1 MPRFLRWLAWTVFF
15 STLINVALM
24 RRGASHLD
32 ASVIAVSRV
41 FVGFALF
48 FGLISVVLVE
58 FIARR
63 QRHL

>member
-1 MPRFLRWLAWTVFF
+1 MPRFLRWFAWAVFF
-15 STLINVALM
+15 STLINLALM
-24 RRGASHLD
+24 LRGASHLD
-32 ASVIAVSRV
+32 ASAIAVSRV
-41 FVGFALF
+41 FFGFALF